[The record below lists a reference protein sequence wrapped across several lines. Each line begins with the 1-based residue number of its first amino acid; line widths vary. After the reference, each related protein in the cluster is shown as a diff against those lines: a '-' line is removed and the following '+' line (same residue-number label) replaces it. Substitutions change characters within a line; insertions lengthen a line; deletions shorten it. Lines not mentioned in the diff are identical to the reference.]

1 MASLTFEVVDDI
13 TGGNARGDQDSDAAM
28 EGL

>member
-1 MASLTFEVVDDI
+1 MASLTFEVVNYI
-13 TGGNARGDQDSDAAM
+13 TGGNSRGDQDSDAAM